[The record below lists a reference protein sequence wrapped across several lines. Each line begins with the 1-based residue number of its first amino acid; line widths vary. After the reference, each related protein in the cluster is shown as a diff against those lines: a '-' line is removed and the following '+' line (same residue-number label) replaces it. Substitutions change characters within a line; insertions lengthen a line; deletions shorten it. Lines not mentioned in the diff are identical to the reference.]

1 MSMTA
6 VQQWALELANQIKSI
21 QTSWADDEIKVRQ
34 DMIEQELERALTR
47 VSSHEREEKIA
58 ALRAHFPI
66 PDGGEVRVIEVTK
79 EAAPRQVTV
88 EEALELLVKAAPQL
102 SESQRRTYSE
112 RLASVG
118 YRILELR
125 SEPAPVAAPQPVGGG
140 IERLPDALGRKLGL
154 RTEAKVYPTQVFN
167 VLHELVDCVLALSGA
182 ASQVVTELRRRA
194 GEPPGNRED
203 DLKAILAQYL
213 TDQPG
218 GSADRMRL
226 VVSRTRTRLAGFLQV
241 PAELPRDLC
250 SRATTIDPETIVD
263 VIKREKDPGFM
274 ANTHKMYWERFAIL
288 WKRDQWASVDGS
300 PVWEKKAAQSVL
312 GTVEQER

>member
-58 ALRAHFPI
+58 ALRAHFPV
-66 PDGGEVRVIEVTK
+66 PGGGEVRVIEVTK
-79 EAAPRQVTV
+79 EAAPRQVTL
-88 EEALELLVKAAPQL
+88 EEALDLLITAAPQM
-102 SESQRRTYSE
+102 SESQRRTYAD
-112 RLASVG
+112 RLIGAG
-118 YRILELR
+118 YRVLER
-125 SEPAPVAAPQPVGGG
+125 RADPAPVAAPVATGGM
-140 IERLPDALGRKLGL
+140 ERIPDALSRKLGL
-154 RTEAKVYPTQVFN
+154 KTEAKAYPTQVFN
-167 VLHELVDCVLALSGA
+167 VLHELVDCVLSLSGA
-182 ASQVVTELRRRA
+182 ASQVVSELRRRA

-203 DLKAILAQYL
+203 DLRAILATYL

-218 GSADRMRL
+218 GTADRMRL
-226 VVSRTRTRLAGFLQV
+226 VISRTRTRLAGFLQV

-250 SRATTIDPETIVD
+250 SKATTIDPETIVD

-274 ANTHKMYWERFAIL
+274 ANTHKMYWERFTVL
-288 WKRDQWASVDGS
+288 WKRDQWGSVDGS

-312 GTVEQER
+312 GTVDQNH